1 MTLTF
6 YLQSMSHVEVYG
18 VLVELLGVTV
28 LSVSGALEG
37 GGAPR
42 GGWQGARGL
51 FSVTL
56 KVPFITVFMIPGLS
70 CADTQTAVRRAL
82 QCVGV
87 KYVGLAHNPAHHF
100 TLKTEPDT

>member
-6 YLQSMSHVEVYG
+6 HLQSTSHVEVYG
-18 VLVELLGVTV
+18 VLVAMELLGVTA
-28 LSVSGALEG
+28 LLVSGALEG

-70 CADTQTAVRRAL
+70 CADTQTEVAR
-82 QCVGV
+82 GV
-87 KYVGLAHNPAHHF
+87 F
-100 TLKTEPDT
+100 